1 MELVE
6 TNPLPKNENP
16 HNEKNTKTE
25 KNAIK
30 NAKPKDYMK
39 FSFTITYIL
48 LLTTGVITFIEAI
61 RTQILY
67 VRHILNLETC
77 ITIVAGYFYGVF
89 IAHIDNYES
98 NGKPIDW
105 NDITQTRY
113 IDWSI
118 TTPMM
123 LLTLCLVLSK
133 HIGTEIHFPSFILIL
148 VLNYVMLLLGFLG
161 EIGTLSRW
169 VADISGFA
177 AFFAMFATI
186 FYLYVYPKYSRPN
199 YILYFFYLI
208 VWSLY
213 GVVYMF
219 DVYTKNILT
228 NILDLTSKCL
238 IGLGLWVYYTKIIR
252 S

>member
-1 MELVE
+1 MELIPPPPPPPSQ
-6 TNPLPKNENP
+6 NGNP
-16 HNEKNTKTE
+16 HATKPTATQ
-25 KNAIK
+25 KT
-30 NAKPKDYMK
+30 KDYMK

-48 LLTTGVITFIEAI
+48 LLTTGIITFIEAI
-61 RTQILY
+61 RTQIPY

-89 IAHIDNYES
+89 IAHIDAYES
-98 NGKPIDW
+98 QGKPVDW
-105 NDITQTRY
+105 NEITQTRY

-118 TTPMM
+118 TTPLMI
-123 LLTLCLVLSK
+123 LALCLVLSK
-133 HIGTEIHFPSFILIL
+133 NTGTEIHFPSFILII
-148 VLNYVMLLLGFLG
+148 VLNYIMLFLGFLG
-161 EIGTLSRW
+161 EIGTLSRV

-177 AFFAMFATI
+177 AFFAMFAAI

-228 NILDLTSKCL
+228 NILDLTAKCL
-238 IGLGLWVYYTKIIR
+238 IGLGLWIYYTKIIR
-252 S
+252 E

>member
-6 TNPLPKNENP
+6 MNPLPQNGNP
-16 HNEKNTKTE
+16 YTE
-25 KNAIK
+25 KK
-30 NAKPKDYMK
+30 TVKPEKKTVKPKDYMK

-48 LLTTGVITFIEAI
+48 LLTTGTITFIEAI
-61 RTQILY
+61 RTKIPH

-77 ITIVAGYFYGVF
+77 ISIVAGYFYGVF
-89 IAHIDNYES
+89 IAHIDKYES
-98 NGKPIDW
+98 EGKQVDW

-118 TTPMM
+118 TTPLM
-123 LLTLCLVLSK
+123 LLTLCLVLSN
-133 HIGTEIHFPSFILIL
+133 HIGTEIHFPSFFLVL
-148 VLNYVMLLLGFLG
+148 VLNYTMLLLGFLG
-161 EIGTLSRW
+161 EIGILSRV
-169 VADISGFA
+169 VADISGFI
-177 AFFAMFATI
+177 AFFTMFATI

-199 YILYFFYLI
+199 YILYLCYLFI
-208 VWSLY
+208 WSLY

-219 DVYTKNILT
+219 DVYTKNIFT
-228 NILDLTSKCL
+228 NILDLTAKCL

>member
-1 MELVE
+1 
-6 TNPLPKNENP
+6 
-16 HNEKNTKTE
+16 
-25 KNAIK
+25 
-30 NAKPKDYMK
+30 
-39 FSFTITYIL
+39 
-48 LLTTGVITFIEAI
+48 
-61 RTQILY
+61 

-89 IAHIDNYES
+89 IAHVDKYES
-98 NGKPIDW
+98 EGKPIDW
-105 NDITQTRY
+105 NNITQTRY

-133 HIGTEIHFPSFILIL
+133 HIGTEIHFSSFILIL
-148 VLNYVMLLLGFLG
+148 FLNYTMLLLGFLG
-161 EIGTLSRW
+161 ETGTLSRV
-169 VADISGFA
+169 VADVSGFA

-186 FYLYVYPKYSRPN
+186 FYLYVYPKYSQPN
-199 YILYFFYLI
+199 YVLYFFYLF

-219 DVYTKNILT
+219 DIYTKNILT